1 VVAEEVRNLAQRSA
15 QAAGDVSEAV
25 QKTLGVAVCCAK
37 LTGSVSAQ
45 FDGIREHTQQMA
57 TRVNGMASAAEQ
69 QAEDASRLQ
78 ASLDRVRE
86 SATALASAVQESAG
100 PLNTLEGRSE
110 QLDLVVRELASAG

>member
-1 VVAEEVRNLAQRSA
+1 
-15 QAAGDVSEAV
+15 
-25 QKTLGVAVCCAK
+25 
-37 LTGSVSAQ
+37 
-45 FDGIREHTQQMA
+45 
-57 TRVNGMASAAEQ
+57 MASAAEQ